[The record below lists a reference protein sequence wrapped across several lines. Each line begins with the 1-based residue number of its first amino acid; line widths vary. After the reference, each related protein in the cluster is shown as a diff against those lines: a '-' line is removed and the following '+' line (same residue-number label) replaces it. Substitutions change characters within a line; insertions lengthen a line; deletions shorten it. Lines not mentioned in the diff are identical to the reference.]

1 MTESNYLASLKN
13 REFLLLQR
21 LCDPSISLDEKTSLE
36 KELEE
41 TRLEIEKLG

>member
-1 MTESNYLASLKN
+1 MAKSTYLESLKN

-21 LCDPSISLDEKTSLE
+21 LCDGSLSLDEKKNLE

-41 TRLEIEKLG
+41 TRLEIKKLG

>member
-1 MTESNYLASLKN
+1 MDKHSYLVSLKDK
-13 REFLLLQR
+13 EFLILEK
-21 LCDPSISLDEKTSLE
+21 LCNNSISQTDKEKFE

>member
-13 REFLLLQR
+13 KEFRLLQR
-21 LCDPSISLDEKTSLE
+21 LCDNSISLDEKKTLE

-41 TRLEIEKLG
+41 TRLEISKLG